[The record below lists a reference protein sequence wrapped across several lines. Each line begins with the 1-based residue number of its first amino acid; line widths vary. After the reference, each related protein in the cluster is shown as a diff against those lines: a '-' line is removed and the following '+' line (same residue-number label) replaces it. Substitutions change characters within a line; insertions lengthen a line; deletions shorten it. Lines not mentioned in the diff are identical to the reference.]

1 MTKILLVEDDFIM
14 VTLLVTFLEVEGYE
28 VVHVNGGENA
38 YKVENLLDILQSE
51 SPALVLMDVNL
62 KHANGFDLLRGVRN
76 DPDMHDV
83 KVLMSS
89 GMDFTYQCMQEGAD
103 GFILKPY
110 MPDELID
117 HIQKIL
123 ES

>member
-1 MTKILLVEDDFIM
+1 MTKILLVEDDYIM
-14 VTLLVTFLEVEGYE
+14 VTLLITFLEVEGYE
-28 VVHVNGGENA
+28 VVHVDGSESA
-38 YKVENLLDILQSE
+38 YKVENILSILRRE
-51 SPALVLMDVNL
+51 APSLVLMDVNL
-62 KHANGFDLLRGVRN
+62 KYANGFDLLRGIRN
-76 DPDMHDV
+76 DPDLSQA